1 MTQMRKIIGL
11 TGKLKSGKS
20 EAAKMLH
27 ARSFTRV
34 RFAGPLKAMMG
45 CLGLTEDQIEGS
57 LKETPSVLLCGKT
70 PRFAMQTIGTEWGRN
85 TIGQDL
91 WINAWKHA
99 VNSHPE
105 FTPIVAD
112 DVRFENEVEAVRSMG
127 GIIVR
132 IKRNTV
138 DVPPTHTSE
147 VMDFPVDVTIDNNGS
162 LDDLREKIYA
172 LLD

>member
-1 MTQMRKIIGL
+1 MARKVIGL

-27 ARSFTRV
+27 ARGFTRV
-34 RFAGPLKAMMG
+34 RFAGPLKAMMA
-45 CLGLTEDQIEGS
+45 CLGLNEDQIEGS
-57 LKETPSVLLCGKT
+57 LKERPSDLLCGKT

-85 TIGQDL
+85 TIGSDL
-91 WINAWKHA
+91 WINAWRHA

-105 FTPIVAD
+105 FINVVSD
-112 DVRFENEVEAVRSMG
+112 DVRFENEVAAVRSMG
-127 GIIVR
+127 GVIVR
-132 IKRNTV
+132 IVRDTV
-138 DVPPTHTSE
+138 NVAPTHASE

-162 LDDLREKIYA
+162 LDDLRGKIYA